1 MKAPLPHNEAQR
13 IEALL
18 QYKILDTPNEAA
30 FDELTRLAAYIC
42 GTPIALIS
50 LVDADRQWFKS
61 KFGIDVEQ
69 TPRDLAF
76 CAHTILE
83 TDILLVPDTLA
94 DERFA
99 TNPFVTSDPNLRFY
113 AGVPLTNTEG
123 YALGSLCVVD
133 RVPRELSP
141 EQVEALKLLGRQ
153 ALKLLELRRN
163 LADSLLVRTQNKKT
177 SLHKTRQQLFKKV
190 AGGFGLASLILVL
203 IGAVAYQSIKGLIDN
218 SDRVAQTQV
227 KIYTLEELLSYAK
240 DAETGQRGYI
250 LTGQD
255 AYLEPYYTALEKV
268 PQKIQELKQLTTEQP
283 EQQAQI
289 YKVESLITRQLD
301 LLKTTIDSRQ
311 QQGFAAASKLL
322 ATNQAKSVMD
332 AIRASVREV
341 ENMEKMRLQQQ
352 ANAEQASVRNTLM
365 TLAIAI
371 FVIFAI
377 LAYVYYLI
385 YCEFTQRKQI
395 EESLETE
402 RNFISAV
409 VDTASALVVVL
420 NSQGQIVRFNTSC
433 EQITGYS
440 FDEVRGRYFWNVLL
454 LPEDVETLKAAFNT
468 IKAEQFPNEYE
479 CCWITKDG
487 RYRWIVWSSNVL
499 LDYQN
504 EIEYVIS
511 TGIDITD
518 RKRAEQR
525 LFIQHAVTQ
534 VLAESATLSIA
545 APKILQAICES
556 VEWDFGELWS
566 VDSQTSTLRC
576 VQTWHSPSLAA
587 AKEFAAIAQQT
598 TFTAGVGLPGRVWA
612 CGEAIW
618 IKDVSQEP
626 AFCRTEIA
634 LKVGLR
640 SALAFPIHSGSEQLG
655 VMVFFNRKIQEPDAD
670 LLQMMTAIGSQIGQF
685 IKRKLAEETLQ
696 QTMTL
701 QRAILDSANY
711 AIISTDL
718 NGTITTFNK
727 CARQWLK
734 YTPAE
739 VIGQTTPIIFHDVYE
754 IAQLIGESSE
764 STNVMSLL
772 FDELLTK
779 ARHGET
785 EEYKLSYIRKD
796 GSRFP
801 VMLSITPLRD
811 SRDNITGFVT
821 IASDITEREQALA
834 ALRESE
840 ERFKTFMNNSPV
852 TAFIKDAQGRYLYI
866 NEPLERAFNVK
877 LSDIQNMIDANWL
890 PPATAQQL
898 RENDLAVLA
907 IGQTVEFIE
916 YIPTPDGQWR
926 YWLCFKFPMKDASGQ
941 QLVGGV
947 AIDITEQKQ
956 TEEQLQLQ
964 TQRSQLFTEI
974 TLKIRQSLQIE
985 DILQTTVTEVQK
997 ILQTDRVLIY
1007 HVTPDGIGNVVAEAV
1022 VPGLPT
1028 IRGQHLTDSYFQEE
1042 YLQQYHLQQYRR
1054 TKLQGITDVEI
1065 TDVQPKHI
1073 ELLEQFGVKANLVVP
1088 ILLKEELCGLLIVH
1102 QCSELRQWNRFEID
1116 LLNQLADQVGIALA
1130 QAQLLEAE
1138 KHQRQEL
1145 EIAHRKAEL
1154 ASQAKSS
1161 FLANMSHEI
1170 RTPMNAVLGMTGLL
1184 LDTPLTPEQRDFL
1197 QIIRTSGDALLSLI
1211 NEILD
1216 LSKLEAGEM
1225 ELETLNFDLSTCI
1238 DEVLELL
1245 APQAHAKNL
1254 EIAGLIYRNVPTHL
1268 QGDAGRLRQ
1277 VLTNLIGNAIK
1288 FTSKGEVVV
1297 RAELQSETSTTARI
1311 RFTVADTGIGIS
1323 LEDQRKLFSPFTQ
1336 VDASTTRK
1344 YGGTGLGLA
1353 ICKQLVNLMGGEI
1366 GVESQ
1371 LGLGSKFWF
1380 EIPFT
1385 KQIDPVQPLQCLKDL
1400 HKLRLLVVD
1409 DNATNRKVIYHQ
1421 ATRWG
1426 MHVDEAENA
1435 AVALDILHCA
1445 LQQNTPYDF
1454 ALIDMQMPEING
1466 LMLGEQIK
1474 THPQLADL
1482 TLIMLTSTNQHD
1494 EVQRAKK
1501 IGFAAYLVKPVKPS
1515 RLLNTI
1521 INLVESRCHLGSVIN
1536 SVLPSQENSTIAIRT
1551 NPQPILQQ
1559 FHSLSYTAD
1568 IATNSKEML
1577 ALLEKIPYK
1586 LLNTIVNCWENQN
1599 ELRCFISANNTI
1611 TCLQS
1616 PTSALP
1622 HNSKPK
1628 LKILLAED
1636 NLVNQKV
1643 ALKQLQSLGYT
1654 ADVAANGQEVLELLE
1669 KIPYDL
1675 ILMDCQM
1682 PILDGIAATLE
1693 IRRWE
1698 KSRLASQR
1706 QPIIIAMTANAMQE
1720 DRQKCLDVGMND
1732 YLSKP
1737 VIKEKLATVLERW
1750 NCHLKSIETEQ
1761 IETIAR
1767 DDSLESLINWQQ
1779 LYQLS
1784 EGSKEFEIELLQ
1796 MFVEDTQARLEILK
1810 AAIANADLQKI
1821 EQQAHHLKGASANV
1835 GIIPV
1840 QKVAATLEQRMRD
1853 RDMTGAD
1860 QLVTEIEEFHKQIQD
1875 FLRQQTV

>member
-1 MKAPLPHNEAQR
+1 MKAPLPKNEAQR

-18 QYKILDTPNEAA
+18 QYKILDTPNEVA

-42 GTPIALIS
+42 GTPIALIT
-50 LVDADRQWFKS
+50 LVDTNRQWFKS
-61 KFGIDVEQ
+61 KLGIEKLE
-69 TPRDLAF
+69 TPRDVAF
-76 CAHTILE
+76 CAHAILE
-83 TDILLVPDTLA
+83 QDVLLVPDATV
-94 DERFA
+94 DHRFA
-99 TNPFVTSDPNLRFY
+99 TNPFVTSDPRIRFY
-113 AGVPLTNTEG
+113 AGVPLVNPEG
-123 YALGSLCVVD
+123 YALGTLCVID
-133 RVPRELSP
+133 QVPRQLNT
-141 EQVEALKLLGRQ
+141 EQVEALRLLGRQ
-153 ALKLLELRRN
+153 VLRLLELRRN
-163 LADSLLVRTQNKKT
+163 LANLLLVRTQNTRFK
-177 SLHKTRQQLFKKV
+177 KTRQQFFKKV

-203 IGAVAYQSIKGLIDN
+203 IGSVSYQSIKGLIEN
-218 SDRVAQTQV
+218 SNQVTQTQT
-227 KIYTLEELLSYAK
+227 KIYILEELLSYAK

-250 LTGQD
+250 LTGEN
-255 AYLEPYYTALEKV
+255 AYLEPYHTAIKNV
-268 PQKIQELKQLTTEQP
+268 PQKIQALKQLTANQP
-283 EQQAQI
+283 EQHAQI
-289 YKVESLITRQLD
+289 YKIDSLITSKLD
-301 LLKTTIDSRQ
+301 LLKTTINSRQ
-311 QQGFAAASKLL
+311 NQGFETAPRLSVI
-322 ATNQAKSVMD
+322 NQAKDLMD
-332 AIRASVREV
+332 NIREYIREIENV
-341 ENMEKMRLQQQ
+341 EKTRLEQQSI
-352 ANAEQASVRNTLM
+352 AERASVRNTLI

-371 FVIFAI
+371 LVVVAI

-420 NSQGQIVRFNTSC
+420 DSQGQIVRFNTSC
-433 EQITGYS
+433 EQTTGYS
-440 FDEVRGRYFWNVLL
+440 FNEVRGRYFWNVLL
-454 LPEDVETLKAAFNT
+454 LPEDIESIKATFSAIKAA
-468 IKAEQFPNEYE
+468 QFPNEYE

-487 RYRWIVWSSNVL
+487 RYRWIAWSNNVL
-499 LDYQN
+499 LDCHN
-504 EIEYVIS
+504 EIEYIVS
-511 TGIDITD
+511 TGIDITE

-525 LFIQHAVTQ
+525 LAAQHAVTR
-534 VLAESATLSIA
+534 VLAESATLKIA
-545 APKILQAICES
+545 TPKLLQAICES
-556 VEWDFGELWS
+556 VDWDLGELWS
-566 VDSQTSTLRC
+566 VDLQTNILCC
-576 VQTWHSPSLAA
+576 VHTWYRSSLTA
-587 AKEFAAIAQQT
+587 AKEFEAIAEQT
-598 TFTAGVGLPGRVWA
+598 TFTPGVGLPGRVWA
-612 CGEAIW
+612 CEEPLW
-618 IKDVSQEP
+618 ITDISQEQE
-626 AFCRTEIA
+626 FHRTEIA
-634 LKVGLR
+634 LKAGLR
-640 SALAFPIHSGSEQLG
+640 SALGFLIHNGNEKLG
-655 VMVFFNRKIQEPDAD
+655 VMVFFNRQVQEPDTN
-670 LLQMMTAIGSQIGQF
+670 LQQMMSAIGSQIGQF
-685 IKRKLAEETLQ
+685 MQRKLAEETLQ
-696 QTMTL
+696 TTMAL

-718 NGTITTFNK
+718 DGTITTFNK
-727 CARQWLK
+727 RARQWLK
-734 YTPAE
+734 YTSAE
-739 VIGQTTPIIFHDVYE
+739 VIGHTTPIIFHDIDE
-754 IAQLIGESSE
+754 IAHLIGKLPE

-772 FDELLTK
+772 FNELVTK
-779 ARHGET
+779 ARYGEI

-801 VMLSITPLRD
+801 VLLSITPLRD
-811 SRDNITGFVT
+811 SHDNITGFVT
-821 IASDITEREQALA
+821 IASDLTEREQALS

-852 TAFIKDAQGRYLYI
+852 TAFIKDARGRYLYV
-866 NEPLERAFNVK
+866 NEPLERAFKVK
-877 LSDIQNMIDANWL
+877 LTDVQGTLDIDWL
-890 PPATAQQL
+890 PEETAQQL

-907 IGQTVEFIE
+907 TGQTVEFIE

-926 YWLCFKFPMKDASGQ
+926 YWLCFKFPINDASGQ
-941 QLVGGV
+941 QLLGGV

-1007 HVTPDGIGNVVAEAV
+1007 HVTPDGVGSIVAEAV
-1022 VPGLPT
+1022 VPELPT

-1042 YLQQYHLQQYRR
+1042 YLQQYHLQQYRQ
-1054 TKLQGITDVEI
+1054 TQPQSIADIEI
-1065 TDVQPKHI
+1065 AEVQPKHI
-1073 ELLEQFGVKANLVVP
+1073 ELLAQFGVKANLVVP

-1102 QCSELRQWNRFEID
+1102 QCSDLRQWNRFEID
-1116 LLNQLADQVGIALA
+1116 LLRQLADQVGIALA

-1138 KHQRQEL
+1138 TRQRQEL
-1145 EIAHRKAEL
+1145 EIAHRQAEL

-1197 QIIRTSGDALLSLI
+1197 QTIRTSGDALLSLI

-1245 APQAHAKNL
+1245 APQAHTKNV
-1254 EIAGLIYRNVPTHL
+1254 EIAGLIYRNVPTCL

-1277 VLTNLIGNAIK
+1277 VLTNLINNAIK
-1288 FTSKGEVVV
+1288 FTSNGEVVV
-1297 RAELQSETSTTARI
+1297 SAELQSETSTTARI
-1311 RFTVADTGIGIS
+1311 RFTVVDTGIGIS
-1323 LEDQRKLFSPFTQ
+1323 LEDQHNLFSPFTQ

-1353 ICKQLVNLMGGEI
+1353 ICRQLVTLMGGEI

-1371 LGLGSKFWF
+1371 VGLGSKFWF

-1385 KQIDPVQPLQCLKDL
+1385 KQLDLIQPIQGLQDL
-1400 HKLRLLVVD
+1400 PNLRLLVVD

-1435 AVALDILHCA
+1435 VVAIDALLHA

-1466 LMLGEQIK
+1466 LMLGVQIK
-1474 THPQLADL
+1474 ANPKLANL
-1482 TLIMLTSTNQHD
+1482 PLIMLTSTNQRD
-1494 EVQRAKK
+1494 EVQQAKK
-1501 IGFAAYLVKPVKPS
+1501 IGFAAYLLKPVKPS

-1521 INLVESRCHLGSVIN
+1521 TNILESRFNFNLDAANFASD
-1536 SVLPSQENSTIAIRT
+1536 SQATSTIAVNDKYQLR
-1551 NPQPILQQ
+1551 
-1559 FHSLSYTAD
+1559 SLSYAAD
-1568 IATNSKEML
+1568 ITTNGKELL
-1577 ALLEKIPYK
+1577 ALLEKVPYK
-1586 LLNTIVNCWENQN
+1586 LLNTIMARLEAQT
-1599 ELRCFISANNTI
+1599 ELNRLSSANNHAIAPQIPPSTE
-1611 TCLQS
+1611 S
-1616 PTSALP
+1616 PNCKS
-1622 HNSKPK
+1622 K

-1636 NLVNQKV
+1636 NLINQKV
-1643 ALKQLQSLGYT
+1643 ALKQLQALGYT
-1654 ADVAANGQEVLELLE
+1654 ADVAANGQEVLELIE

-1682 PILDGIAATLE
+1682 PILDGIAATIE

-1698 KSRLASQR
+1698 KSRFANER
-1706 QPIIIAMTANAMQE
+1706 QPIIVAMTANAMQE
-1720 DRQKCLDVGMND
+1720 DQQMCLDAGMND

-1737 VIKEKLATVLERW
+1737 VIKEKLAAVVDRW
-1750 NCHLKSIETEQ
+1750 SCHLEQ
-1761 IETIAR
+1761 AATVQQDTIT
-1767 DDSLESLINWQQ
+1767 DSVDRLIDWQQ

-1796 MFVEDTQARLEILK
+1796 MFVEDTQVRLEILK
-1810 AAIANADLQKI
+1810 TAIANADLQQI

-1835 GIIPV
+1835 GVTPMHV
-1840 QKVAATLEQRMRD
+1840 AAATLEQKMRSQN
-1853 RDMTGAD
+1853 MTGAND
-1860 QLVTEIEEFHKQIQD
+1860 LAAEIEAFNKRLQS
-1875 FLRQQTV
+1875 FLIAQNV